1 MASHDATTA
10 ERRDPMRKI
19 LVPYAVLLLCAAL
32 AAGAAQASS
41 QAEAV
46 RITFAT
52 YVWQPTTVAATKS
65 IVESWNETHPGIQ
78 VTIQPVDVNSVHD
91 KLLTNFVGGTA
102 ADVVHDEA
110 ADIAG
115 FTQQGYLANLSP
127 LISKRFKASI
137 PKSLWDTV
145 NFGGNKVTGV
155 PILMQTYNV
164 FANMDIFKQAGI
176 KAPTAKT
183 PWTWAQF
190 RSVAKRLTNSNRFG
204 VCWGLRSPTAAI
216 QTMALNYGGQY
227 FYLEGGK
234 WNFRHGPA
242 EQAVVKHMHD
252 MIHVDKSVDAA
263 ATGLSGS
270 AVLPAFF
277 GGRCAMTVQGNFAAQ
292 GMIQQ
297 GPRDFNWAMFPV
309 LKGTSQNQ
317 VANPQTLS
325 ISQQSNHKK
334 EAMQFIEYFANASN
348 LAKLAAGDWL
358 IPSNPA
364 SGKLILKSTKRT
376 GSWRVATS
384 SVVHFRKGNWVSLAA
399 YARWKAEVATPQFV
413 RYLKNEISLDELGES
428 LSAGWTRVR

>member
-1 MASHDATTA
+1 
-10 ERRDPMRKI
+10 MRKI
-19 LVPYAVLLLCAAL
+19 LAPCAALVLCAAL
-32 AAGAAQASS
+32 AATAAQAGGR
-41 QAEAV
+41 AEAV
-46 RITFAT
+46 RLTFAT

-65 IVESWNETHPGIQ
+65 IVESWNDSHPGIQ

-115 FTQQGYLANLSP
+115 FTQQGYLANLTP
-127 LISKRFKASI
+127 LVSKRFKASI
-137 PKSLWDTV
+137 PQTLWDTV
-145 NFGGNKVTGV
+145 NFGGKRITGV

-176 KAPTAKT
+176 KAPTAKN
-183 PWTWAQF
+183 PWTWTQF
-190 RSVAKRLTNSNRFG
+190 RSVAKRLTNSSRFG

-216 QTMALNYGGQY
+216 QTMALNFGGQY

-234 WNFRHGPA
+234 WDFRHGPA
-242 EQAVVKHMHD
+242 EQAVVKNMHD

-277 GGRCAMTVQGNFAAQ
+277 GGKCAMTVQGNFQAQ
-292 GMIQQ
+292 GMITQ
-297 GPRDFNWAMFPV
+297 GPRDFNWAMFPL
-309 LKGTSQNQ
+309 LKGASQNQ

-325 ISQQSNHKK
+325 ISQQSEHKR

-364 SGKLILKSTKRT
+364 AGKLILKSTKRT

-413 RYLKNEISLDELGES
+413 RYLKNEISLEELGKV
-428 LSAGWTRVR
+428 LSDGWTRVR

>member
-1 MASHDATTA
+1 
-10 ERRDPMRKI
+10 MRKTF
-19 LVPYAVLLLCAAL
+19 VPIAVLLLCAAL
-32 AAGAAQASS
+32 AAGAAQAGRK
-41 QAEAV
+41 AEAV
-46 RITFAT
+46 KISFAT

-65 IVESWNETHPGIQ
+65 IVESWNKSHPGIQ
-78 VTIQPVDVNSVHD
+78 VTIVPVDVNSVHD

-102 ADVVHDEA
+102 ADVIHDEA

-127 LISKRFKASI
+127 LVSKQFKASI
-137 PKSLWDTV
+137 PKALWDTV
-145 NFGGNKVTGV
+145 NFGGNRVTGV

-164 FANMDIFKQAGI
+164 FANMDILKAAGI
-176 KAPTAKT
+176 KAPTAKN
-183 PWTWAQF
+183 PWTWTQF
-190 RSVAKRLTNSNRFG
+190 RSISKRLTNSSRFG
-204 VCWGLRSPTAAI
+204 VCWGLGSPTAAI
-216 QTMALNYGGQY
+216 QTMSLNFGGQY

-234 WNFRHGPA
+234 WNFRWGAA
-242 EQAVVKHMHD
+242 EQAVSRNIHD

-277 GGRCAMTVQGNFAAQ
+277 GGKCAMTVQGNFQAQ
-292 GMIQQ
+292 GMITQ

-325 ISQQSNHKK
+325 ISQQSDHKK

-358 IPSNPA
+358 IPANPA

-376 GSWRVATS
+376 GSWSVATS

-413 RYLKNEISLDELGES
+413 RYLKNEITLDELGKQ
-428 LSAGWTRVR
+428 LSDGWTRVR